1 MSSLKDLYKKEIV
14 PKLKEEIGC
23 KNVMEVPKI
32 SKVVLNVG
40 AGRSITDA
48 KILEQVIEGL
58 SRVTGQLPKKT
69 KAKKSIAGFKLR
81 EGMEIGAM
89 VTLRG
94 DRMFEFLER
103 LIGSALPRVRDFRG
117 IPATS
122 FDGRGNYSFGMKEM
136 SVFPEVSPEDIFAGY
151 GLEISIIT
159 TAKKDEEAKA
169 LLTHLGFPFKK
180 I

>member
-1 MSSLKDLYKKEIV
+1 MSRLKDLYKKEIV
-14 PKLKEEIGC
+14 PKLKEESGY

-48 KILEQVIEGL
+48 KILEQVVEGL
-58 SRVTGQLPKKT
+58 TRITGQLPKKT

-81 EGMEIGAM
+81 AGMEIGAM

-94 DRMFEFLER
+94 ERMFEFLER

-117 IPATS
+117 ISKTA
-122 FDGRGNYSFGMKEM
+122 FDGKGNYSFGIKEM
-136 SVFPEVSPEDIFAGY
+136 SVFPEVFPEDLFGGY
-151 GLEISIIT
+151 GVEISIIT

-169 LLTHLGFPFKK
+169 LLTEIGFPFKK
-180 I
+180 